1 MYIQECSIFSNVTT
15 VNYHLWKPCNMSCGF
30 CFATFLDLPLQGASY
45 LPQCDSNR
53 LITLIAEA
61 GIRKINFAGGEPTL
75 CPWLPELICQAKSLG
90 LTTSVVTNGSRITEA
105 LLDNLAGR
113 LDILA
118 ISIDSVD
125 TERQRKIGRLVNG
138 KPPMTEADYQS
149 IGASAKARDIRL
161 KVNTVVNR
169 HNVDEDFRPFVRAME
184 PERWKIFQALPVEG
198 QNDPHFDKFAI
209 SRDEFDFYVT
219 RNRSVER
226 VGIRVVPENNEA
238 MTGSYL
244 MIDPLGRFFD
254 NTKGE
259 HTYSS
264 PIIAVGMQEALAEIQ
279 VFPERFIARG
289 GLYD

>member
-1 MYIQECSIFSNVTT
+1 MSVHSCSISAEVTT
-15 VNYHLWKPCNMSCGF
+15 VNYHLLKSCNMDCGF
-30 CFATFLDLPLQGASY
+30 CFAPFSDLPLRSPNY
-45 LPQCDSNR
+45 LPQANSIR
-53 LITLIAEA
+53 LISLIAHA
-61 GIRKINFAGGEPTL
+61 GFQKVNFAGGEPTL
-75 CPWLPELICQAKSLG
+75 ISWLPSLIHHAKEMG
-90 LTTSVVTNGSRITEA
+90 LTTSVVTNGSRITEEW
-105 LLDNLAGR
+105 LDGLVGS

-118 ISIDSVD
+118 VSIDSVD
-125 TERQRKIGRLVNG
+125 PERQRKIGRVVKD
-138 KPPMTEADYQS
+138 KPPMTDADYLG
-149 IGASAKARDIRL
+149 IAKTAKARGFRL

-169 HNVDEDFRPFVRAME
+169 HNIDEDFRPFIRDMG

-198 QNDPHFDKFAI
+198 QNDHRFDEFAI
-209 SRDEFDFYVT
+209 TLDEFDLYIQ

-226 VGIRVVPENNEA
+226 SGIRVVPENNEQ

-264 PIIAVGMQEALAEIQ
+264 PIPEVGVEQALMEIE
-279 VFPERFIARG
+279 VFPERFAERG

>member
-1 MYIQECSIFSNVTT
+1 MNVRACSIVSEVTT

-30 CFATFLDLPLQGASY
+30 CFATFLDLPLHGAAC
-45 LPQCDSNR
+45 LPQNDSIR

-61 GIRKINFAGGEPTL
+61 GFRKINFAGGEPTL
-75 CPWLPELICQAKSLG
+75 CPWLSELIRHAKSLG

-105 LLDNLAGR
+105 WLDNLDAC

-118 ISIDSVD
+118 ISVDSVD
-125 TERQRKIGRLVNG
+125 AESQQKIGRKVKG
-138 KPPMTEADYQS
+138 KSPMTKADYLS
-149 IGASAKARDIRL
+149 IAESAKARGIRL
-161 KVNTVVNR
+161 KVNMVVNR
-169 HNVDEDFRPFVRAME
+169 HNVDEDFRSFIRATG

-198 QNDPHFDKFAI
+198 QNDLHFDDFAI
-209 SRDEFDFYVT
+209 TPDEFDLYVD
-219 RNRSVER
+219 RNRSIVR
-226 VGIRVVPENNEA
+226 DGITVVPENNEA

-244 MIDPLGRFFD
+244 MIDPRGCFFD

-259 HTYSS
+259 LTYSS
-264 PIIAVGMQEALAEIQ
+264 PILTVGVQQALAEVE